1 MDVPTGLK
9 IEVRLQ
15 KQLGSFLVLSF
26 VHVAVQPHY
35 FAAHVA
41 LWATLLSSAWLIGW
55 LNIRGLMAT
64 IEAPAAAFAWEPLPV
79 AITLQNRNKT
89 WAARDLLLAHS
100 VPDGIRMRPFSYQ
113 ARIDA
118 GTAVELIPHLKLP
131 RRGHWHT
138 YLFRFESTF
147 PFSLLRWRLTLDIP
161 TELLGL
167 PRIGELRRPDD
178 MLPQHTRIDLD
189 KPAGREGGEEFYA
202 LRAWREGMSQRQ
214 VHWKASA
221 KRGHLLVRENQ
232 AITRPRVHVV
242 LHGAPAAGH
251 SRNRRADF
259 ERAVNLAATLTEHL
273 LRRHQP
279 MHFTY
284 LADGQSF
291 HLRPRPGRHGLHQV
305 LTALAKINPEPNAV
319 TTLPPEL
326 LQRDAVIAITA
337 ADLALPAGFGR
348 SATLYD
354 VRLKTIHD
362 VFRESRA
369 FPTRTRLAQAS

>member
-1 MDVPTGLK
+1 LHVPTDLK

-15 KQLGSFLVLSF
+15 KQLGNFLVLSF
-26 VHVAVQPHY
+26 VHSVLQPQ
-35 FAAHVA
+35 FLAAHIA
-41 LWATLLSSAWLIGW
+41 LWITLLGSAWLIGW

-64 IEAPAAAFAWEPLPV
+64 IEPPAAAFAWEPLPV
-79 AITLQNRNKT
+79 AITLWNRNKT

-113 ARIDA
+113 PRIGPGA
-118 GTAVELIPHLKLP
+118 SVELMPHLKLP
-131 RRGHWHT
+131 RRGHWQT

-147 PFSLLRWRLTLDIP
+147 PFSLLRWRISLEIP
-161 TELLGL
+161 TQLLGL

-189 KPAGREGGEEFYA
+189 QPAGREGGEEFYA

-221 KRGHLLVRENQ
+221 KRGRLLVRENQ
-232 AITRPRVHVV
+232 AITRPRVHLI
-242 LHGAPAAGH
+242 LHAAPAAGH
-251 SRNRRADF
+251 SRNRRVDF
-259 ERAVNLAATLTEHL
+259 ERAVNLAATMTEHL

-284 LADGQSF
+284 LSANQRLSIK
-291 HLRPRPGRHGLHQV
+291 PRSGRHGLHQV
-305 LTALAKINPEPNAV
+305 LTALAKISPDDAAPK
-319 TTLPPEL
+319 TLPPEL

-337 ADLALPAGFGR
+337 ADLAIPAGFDR
-348 SATLYD
+348 TVTLYD
-354 VRLKTIHD
+354 VRLPAIAD

-369 FPTRTRLAQAS
+369 FPTRTRLAQVI